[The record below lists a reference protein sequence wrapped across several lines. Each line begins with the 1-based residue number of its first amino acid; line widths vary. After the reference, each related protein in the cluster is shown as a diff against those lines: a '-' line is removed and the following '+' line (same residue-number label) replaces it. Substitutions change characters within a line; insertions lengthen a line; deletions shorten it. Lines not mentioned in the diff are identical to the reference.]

1 MKMQIY
7 LKSTFTDIRKAFGR
21 FISII
26 LMIMI
31 GVLLFVGIKSIGPN
45 LENTAENYLKESQL
59 SDLQIVSTAALTEVD
74 QKMVENLEGAKVE
87 LGHSFP
93 VIEEK
98 KQLILQIYS
107 FNDTQNQNQLNL
119 ITGSLPTLN
128 TEVVM
133 DASLSNQYKIGDK
146 LTLENELLT
155 ETEFE
160 IVGFVE
166 SMLYIDN
173 HERGVT
179 TIGHGQVDGFVY
191 IPELAFDTEAYSI
204 MFVTFDSL
212 REVPPFSES
221 YNQELAS
228 WIGNLEELFDTR
240 KHERKA
246 EIQARGFEE
255 LAEPEQTLIES
266 KEELEEAQRQLDMAR
281 VQLVAQEEQLALQK
295 SQLGGDTSNQQLSNA
310 EAQLAEAMVQLEEQ
324 QKELDENR
332 VLLDEAITEI
342 QEARI
347 EIENLATPN
356 YFINDRSSNPGFSGY
371 TSLSESIDAMA
382 NVFPVFF
389 FFIAIL
395 ITFTT
400 MTRMIEENRKEI
412 GTLKAL
418 GYRKIEIASK
428 YILYALL
435 AAFIGTTIGVIIGSK
450 YLPTVVFSM
459 LGEQY
464 IFNDFTTDFF
474 TVPIGISVLVTL
486 IATLGSSM
494 WVLMRDLQEKTT
506 ALLMPKAPKAG
517 KRVLLERITPLWS
530 RMNFNQKVT
539 YRNLFRYKIRMVLTI
554 LGIAG
559 CTGLML
565 AGFGLQDSLNAP
577 AGIQFN
583 EIMEY
588 QAIVTLGD
596 DMDAREDITIA
607 QLLTDDEKITDLLP
621 IYSEQIT
628 IREKGIPNQT
638 ATVYLTDSATR
649 LQEFVT
655 FNPITKDSD
664 TELDANGAI
673 ISQRLSKIYNVQVGD
688 PLTIQDSDGSEY
700 AITITGI
707 VENYLGHHI
716 YMTEDYFKTVTG
728 IEVPLNTYLL
738 KLEAMTITQ
747 ENALSES
754 LLDTD
759 QVLNTTFMSSQI
771 AKQEA
776 AMANVGSVVLIFIIL
791 SGTLAFVVLY
801 NLTNINISER
811 ERELATIKV
820 LGFFNQEVTMYIVR
834 ENVIFTLFGILFG
847 FAIGRALTW
856 FILAMSSTDLIT
868 FPLVIE
874 WQGYAISALM
884 TCVFS
889 AIVMFVT
896 HIKLKNIKMIE
907 ALKSNE

>member
-45 LENTAENYLKESQL
+45 LENTAENYLKSSQL
-59 SDLQIVSTAALTEVD
+59 FDLQIVSTAGLTEAD
-74 QKMVENLEGAKVE
+74 QTIVESLEGARVE
-87 LGHSFP
+87 LGYSFP

-98 KQLILQIYS
+98 NQLILQIYS
-107 FNDTQNQNQLNL
+107 LNNTDEHNQLNL
-119 ITGSLPTLN
+119 IEGELPN
-128 TEVVM
+128 HHTEVALDVQ
-133 DASLSNQYKIGDK
+133 LSDQYQIGEKIILD
-146 LTLENELLT
+146 NDQLT
-155 ETEFE
+155 ESEFE
-160 IVGFVE
+160 IVGFIE
-166 SMLYIDN
+166 SMGYID
-173 HERGVT
+173 HYERGVT

-191 IPELAFDTEAYSI
+191 LAESAIDAEAYSI
-204 MFVTFDSL
+204 MFVTFDAL
-212 REVPPFSES
+212 RKTSFFSET
-221 YNQELAS
+221 YNQELATQ
-228 WIGNLEELFDTR
+228 IENLEERFEHR
-240 KHERKA
+240 KDERKA
-246 EIQARGFEE
+246 EIQIKAFEDLSE
-255 LAEPEQTLIES
+255 AEQRLVERN
-266 KEELEEAQRQLDMAR
+266 EELEAAQKQLDIAKLQLEAQG
-281 VQLVAQEEQLALQK
+281 EQLALQK
-295 SQLGGDTSNQQLSNA
+295 AQLGSYIPNQQLTTA
-310 EAQLAEAMVQLEEQ
+310 EAQLTEARVELEEN

-342 QEARI
+342 QEVRT
-347 EIENLATPN
+347 EFENLATPN
-356 YFINDRSSNPGFSGY
+356 YFINDRSNNPGFSEY
-371 TSLSESIDAMA
+371 TSLAQSIDTMA

-412 GTLKAL
+412 GTLKAF

-435 AAFIGTTIGVIIGSK
+435 AAFIGTTLGVIIGSK

-464 IFNDFTTDFF
+464 IFNEFTTDFF
-474 TVPIGISVLVTL
+474 IEPIMISIIATL
-486 IATLGSSM
+486 IATLVSSM
-494 WVLMRDLQEKTT
+494 WVLMRDLQEITT

-530 RMNFNQKVT
+530 KMNFNQKVT

-577 AGIQFN
+577 ASIQFN
-583 EIMEY
+583 DVIQY
-588 QAIVTLGD
+588 QAIVTLND
-596 DMDAREDITIA
+596 DMDARDETA
-607 QLLTDDEKITDLLP
+607 VAPLLADEEKIIDRLP
-621 IYSEQIT
+621 IYNEQIT

-638 ATVYLTDSATR
+638 ATLYLTDTPTK
-649 LQEFVT
+649 LKEFVT
-655 FNPITKDSD
+655 FNPITKDSHS
-664 TELDANGAI
+664 ELDANGAM
-673 ISQRLSKIYNVQVGD
+673 ISQRLSKIYQVQVGQT
-688 PLTIQDSDGSEY
+688 LTIQDSEGSEY
-700 AITITGI
+700 TITITGI

-728 IEVPLNTYLL
+728 NIVPLNTYLL
-738 KLEAMTITQ
+738 KLESMTIAQ

-759 QVLNTTFMSSQI
+759 QVLNTTFMSTQI

-776 AMANVGSVVLIFIIL
+776 NMANVGSVVLIFIVL

-811 ERELATIKV
+811 QRELATIKV
-820 LGFFNQEVTMYIVR
+820 LGFFNHEVTLYIVR

-856 FILAMSSTDLIT
+856 FILVMSSTDLIT
-868 FPLVIE
+868 FPLVIN
-874 WQGYAISALM
+874 WKSYAISALM

-889 AIVMFVT
+889 AIVMYVT
-896 HIKLKNIKMIE
+896 HHKLKNINMIE